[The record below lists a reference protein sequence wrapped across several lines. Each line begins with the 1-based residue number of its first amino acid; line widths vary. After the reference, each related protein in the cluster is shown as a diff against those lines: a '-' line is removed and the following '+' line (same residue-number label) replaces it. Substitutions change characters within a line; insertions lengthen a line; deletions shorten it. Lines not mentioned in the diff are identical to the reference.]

1 MGVGGWPFFL
11 ALVSGSLVAL
21 TVDTTLLIADSVED
35 SAEKVEGPG
44 FSVTKVES
52 LGETRDGD
60 VTNDDKTST
69 LSGLLAG
76 LPALAGT
83 QRLAASLRQKFVTSS
98 EVGEVKDIVWDKLQ
112 EPKSQRTLILVIVSI
127 ALLLDNMLYMV
138 IVPIIPDY
146 LKYVGAFDEDETVS
160 MNTTGPPSHHG
171 QDSATGVLFA
181 SKAIVQL
188 MVNPFSGAL
197 IDRIGYDIPMM
208 IGLCIMFLSTAVF
221 ACGRSY
227 SVLFFARSL
236 QGVGSAFA
244 DTSGLA
250 MIADRF
256 TEEAERSKALGIA
269 LAFISFGCLVA
280 PPFGGALY
288 QFAGKEMPFLIL
300 AFVSLADGFMLL
312 LVMKPIK
319 EQLRELNEMHTRER
333 VATVPIWRLF
343 MDPYIAVCAG
353 ALMMSNVALAFL
365 EPTISLWM
373 EDHITK
379 DNWKMGMIWL
389 PAFFPHVFG
398 VMITVKMA
406 KQYPQYQWLMAAGG
420 LALEGLCCF
429 IIPFSTSYKF
439 LMIPIC
445 GICFGIALIDTALLP
460 TLGYLVDVRYVSV
473 YGSIYAIAD
482 ISYSIAYAVGP
493 IIAGGVVEAI
503 GFTALNVGIAFSN
516 LLYAPVLYYLRH
528 IYDFKPFQDE
538 ANVLMQDPPDKEYQ
552 TYVLQEQRPVYG
564 DVGNH
569 LTQSRME
576 TNVDQDMDVPYQAGY
591 VEESSTVHQE
601 PSNYGQATYDQQY
614 NQGYNQQSNYGQN
627 YGQRP
632 HFNNEVKPN
641 ETVSADVNP
650 FRRAAEPEQ
659 REEKNV
665 AEGYLVLQISLHD
678 RLPVLPITVK
688 RVASLSL
695 ILFFYHS
702 NDQFYE
708 LVNCQRLRELDENE
722 F

>member
-1 MGVGGWPFFL
+1 MAQIPFLNMEF
-11 ALVSGSLVAL
+11 
-21 TVDTTLLIADSVED
+21 
-35 SAEKVEGPG
+35 
-44 FSVTKVES
+44 
-52 LGETRDGD
+52 GE
-60 VTNDDKTST
+60 
-69 LSGLLAG
+69 
-76 LPALAGT
+76 
-83 QRLAASLRQKFVTSS
+83 LR
-98 EVGEVKDIVWDKLQ
+98 EIVWARLQ
-112 EPKSQRTLILVIVSI
+112 EPKAQRKLILVIVCI

-146 LKYVGAFDEDETVS
+146 LKYIGTFGDPQA
-160 MNTTGPPSHHG
+160 NTTGHHG
-171 QDSATGVLFA
+171 QDSATGILFA

-208 IGLCIMFLSTAVF
+208 IGLTIMFLSTAVF

-256 TEEAERSKALGIA
+256 TEEAERTKALGIA

-280 PPFGGALY
+280 PPFGGFLY
-288 QFAGKEMPFLIL
+288 QFAGKEVPFLIL
-300 AFVSLADGFMLL
+300 AFISLIDGFMLL
-312 LVMKPIK
+312 LVMKPIS
-319 EQLRELNEMHTRER
+319 EQIKDSKRER
-333 VATVPIWRLF
+333 APSVPIWRLF
-343 MDPYIAVCAG
+343 MDPYIAICAG

-373 EDHITK
+373 EDTMTH
-379 DNWKMGMIWL
+379 DNWKIGMVWL

-398 VMITVKMA
+398 VAITVKMA
-406 KQYPQYQWLMAAGG
+406 KQYPQHQWLMAAGG

-429 IIPFSTSYKF
+429 MIPFSTTYKV

-482 ISYSIAYAVGP
+482 ISYSLAYAVGP

-503 GFTALNVGIAFSN
+503 GFTALNFGIAFSN

-552 TYVLQEQRPVYG
+552 TYVLQEQRPIQG
-564 DVGNH
+564 DIGNH
-569 LTQSRME
+569 LNQRAE
-576 TNVDQDMDVPYQAGY
+576 TNIDQDQGYQTMSNQYNQMDYSQNMSGGYDQQSTYEQQAAYQQQQQH
-591 VEESSTVHQE
+591 HQQQQYNYGQ
-601 PSNYGQATYDQQY
+601 PSNYMQQ
-614 NQGYNQQSNYGQN
+614 
-627 YGQRP
+627 QRP
-632 HFNNEVKPN
+632 EEPPRDQV
-641 ETVSADVNP
+641 DVNP
-650 FRRAAEPEQ
+650 FRRPDVEP
-659 REEKNV
+659 RPP
-665 AEGYLVLQISLHD
+665 AGD
-678 RLPVLPITVK
+678 
-688 RVASLSL
+688 
-695 ILFFYHS
+695 S
-702 NDQFYE
+702 NPFRQGMY
-708 LVNCQRLRELDENE
+708 
-722 F
+722 

>member
-1 MGVGGWPFFL
+1 MTFQIP
-11 ALVSGSLVAL
+11 
-21 TVDTTLLIADSVED
+21 LINLEFN
-35 SAEKVEGPG
+35 E
-44 FSVTKVES
+44 
-52 LGETRDGD
+52 L
-60 VTNDDKTST
+60 
-69 LSGLLAG
+69 
-76 LPALAGT
+76 
-83 QRLAASLRQKFVTSS
+83 
-98 EVGEVKDIVWDKLQ
+98 KDIVWAKLQ
-112 EPKSQRTLILVIVSI
+112 EPHYQRKLILVIVSI

-146 LKYVGAFDEDETVS
+146 LRYIGAY
-160 MNTTGPPSHHG
+160 GPPEPTPIPSPTQNVTTPAPGVPVKHDHHG
-171 QDSATGVLFA
+171 QDASTGILFA

-208 IGLCIMFLSTAVF
+208 VGLTIMFLSTAVF

-227 SVLFFARSL
+227 SLLFFARSL

-256 TEEAERSKALGIA
+256 TEESERSKALGIA

-288 QFAGKEMPFLIL
+288 QFAGKEVPFLIL

-312 LVMKPIK
+312 LVMKPLKQIIK
-319 EQLRELNEMHTRER
+319 NAKVELPAN
-333 VATVPIWRLF
+333 VVPIWKLL

-373 EDHITK
+373 EDNLTT
-379 DNWKMGMIWL
+379 DNWKIGMIWL

-398 VMITVKMA
+398 VIITVKMA
-406 KQYPQYQWLMAAGG
+406 KKYPQWQWAMAAGG

-429 IIPFSTSYKF
+429 IIPFSSSYKV
-439 LMIPIC
+439 LMLPIC

-503 GFTALNVGIAFSN
+503 GFTALNFFIAFSN
-516 LLYAPVLYYLRH
+516 LLYAPVLMYLKN
-528 IYDFKPFQDE
+528 IYDFKPFENE
-538 ANVLMQDPPDKEYQ
+538 ANILMQDPPAKEYQ
-552 TYVLQEQRPVYG
+552 TYTMQDQKPVEG
-564 DVGNH
+564 DYKNH
-569 LTQSRME
+569 LEYGRFQDNEGNYAETTIDNKATENTANGYQNYNQPGYQQSSY
-576 TNVDQDMDVPYQAGY
+576 QQQGSYQA
-591 VEESSTVHQE
+591 QD
-601 PSNYGQATYDQQY
+601 PQQNYSYQQQQPQPGYDQQ
-614 NQGYNQQSNYGQN
+614 NQYQSYQSNQQYYQQDAPASGR
-627 YGQRP
+627 GD
-632 HFNNEVKPN
+632 
-641 ETVSADVNP
+641 ANP
-650 FRRAAEPEQ
+650 FRQSGASQPGGTGAD
-659 REEKNV
+659 KNPFRS
-665 AEGYLVLQISLHD
+665 GMG
-678 RLPVLPITVK
+678 
-688 RVASLSL
+688 
-695 ILFFYHS
+695 F
-702 NDQFYE
+702 
-708 LVNCQRLRELDENE
+708 
-722 F
+722 

>member
-1 MGVGGWPFFL
+1 M
-11 ALVSGSLVAL
+11 
-21 TVDTTLLIADSVED
+21 TTIPIINME
-35 SAEKVEGPG
+35 
-44 FSVTKVES
+44 F
-52 LGETRDGD
+52 GEL
-60 VTNDDKTST
+60 K
-69 LSGLLAG
+69 
-76 LPALAGT
+76 
-83 QRLAASLRQKFVTSS
+83 
-98 EVGEVKDIVWDKLQ
+98 EVVWTKLQ
-112 EPKSQRTLILVIVSI
+112 EPKSQRKLILVIVSI

-146 LKYVGAFDEDETVS
+146 LKYVGAFGDEPETNSTV
-160 MNTTGPPSHHG
+160 TGPPSHHG
-171 QDSATGVLFA
+171 QDSATGILFA

-208 IGLCIMFLSTAVF
+208 IGLTIMFLSTAVF

-227 SVLFFARSL
+227 GILFFARSL

-244 DTSGLA
+244 DTAGLA

-300 AFVSLADGFMLL
+300 AFVSLLDGFMLL
-312 LVMKPIK
+312 LVMKPLK
-319 EQLRELNEMHTRER
+319 EQLKDRNRDRGPTI
-333 VATVPIWRLF
+333 PIWRLF
-343 MDPYIAVCAG
+343 IDPYIAVCAG

-373 EDHITK
+373 EDNITH

-398 VMITVKMA
+398 VVITVKMA
-406 KQYPQYQWLMAAGG
+406 KQYPQYQWLMAACG

-429 IIPFSTSYKF
+429 IIPFSTSYKV

-482 ISYSIAYAVGP
+482 ISYSVAYAVGP

-503 GFTALNVGIAFSN
+503 GFTALNIGIAFSN
-516 LLYAPVLYYLRH
+516 LMYAPVLYYLRH

-552 TYVLQEQRPVYG
+552 TYVLQEQRPVNG
-564 DVGNH
+564 EVGNH
-569 LTQSRME
+569 LTHGRIETNIDQASDYPTDQYNPSQNGYEGSGYNQSRGYE
-576 TNVDQDMDVPYQAGY
+576 QQPQGYGQQPTSFGGQSGYSAPPQAPQQTTQQAFGQQR
-591 VEESSTVHQE
+591 S
-601 PSNYGQATYDQQY
+601 YGQAE
-614 NQGYNQQSNYGQN
+614 QSFGHQPSYGQPKQPQHEPQ
-627 YGQRP
+627 GD
-632 HFNNEVKPN
+632 
-641 ETVSADVNP
+641 ANP
-650 FRRAAEPEQ
+650 FRRSVEPE
-659 REEKNV
+659 KP
-665 AEGYLVLQISLHD
+665 AGD
-678 RLPVLPITVK
+678 
-688 RVASLSL
+688 
-695 ILFFYHS
+695 S
-702 NDQFYE
+702 NPFRQGMF
-708 LVNCQRLRELDENE
+708 
-722 F
+722 

>member
-1 MGVGGWPFFL
+1 M
-11 ALVSGSLVAL
+11 
-21 TVDTTLLIADSVED
+21 TTIPILNME
-35 SAEKVEGPG
+35 
-44 FSVTKVES
+44 F
-52 LGETRDGD
+52 GEL
-60 VTNDDKTST
+60 K
-69 LSGLLAG
+69 
-76 LPALAGT
+76 
-83 QRLAASLRQKFVTSS
+83 
-98 EVGEVKDIVWDKLQ
+98 EIVWSKLQ
-112 EPKSQRTLILVIVSI
+112 EPKSQRKLILIIVCI

-146 LKYVGAFDEDETVS
+146 LKYIGTFGPVEDLGNATAAP
-160 MNTTGPPSHHG
+160 GHHG
-171 QDSATGVLFA
+171 QDSATGILFA

-208 IGLCIMFLSTAVF
+208 IGLTVMFLSTSVF
-221 ACGRSY
+221 ACGTSY
-227 SVLFFARSL
+227 GVLFFARSL

-244 DTSGLA
+244 DTAGLA

-288 QFAGKEMPFLIL
+288 QFAGKEVPFLIL

-319 EQLRELNEMHTRER
+319 EQLSRHYEPKSTI
-333 VATVPIWRLF
+333 PIWRLL

-353 ALMMSNVALAFL
+353 ALMMANVALAFL

-373 EDHITK
+373 EDTMTH
-379 DNWKMGMIWL
+379 DNWKIGMIWL
-389 PAFFPHVFG
+389 PAFFPHVLG
-398 VMITVKMA
+398 VVITVKMA

-429 IIPFSTSYKF
+429 IIPFSNSYKV
-439 LMIPIC
+439 LMIPLC

-482 ISYSIAYAVGP
+482 ISYSLAYAIGP

-503 GFTALNVGIAFSN
+503 GFTALNIGIAFSN

-538 ANVLMQDPPDKEYQ
+538 ANILMQDPPDKEYQ
-552 TYVLQEQRPVYG
+552 TYVLQEQRPITG
-564 DVGNH
+564 EVGNH
-569 LTQSRME
+569 LNQTRME
-576 TNVDQDMDVPYQAGY
+576 TNIDQGYDQNYQTTQGGGYDQHAGY
-591 VEESSTVHQE
+591 GAQ
-601 PSNYGQATYDQQY
+601 NAT
-614 NQGYNQQSNYGQN
+614 GYNQPAHEQAPVYNQPAGYGQPAD
-627 YGQRP
+627 YGQQR
-632 HFNNEVKPN
+632 NYAAEQQRGQQ
-641 ETVSADVNP
+641 ADVNP
-650 FRRAAEPEQ
+650 FRRPEADQ
-659 REEKNV
+659 RP
-665 AEGYLVLQISLHD
+665 AGD
-678 RLPVLPITVK
+678 
-688 RVASLSL
+688 
-695 ILFFYHS
+695 S
-702 NDQFYE
+702 NPFRQGMF
-708 LVNCQRLRELDENE
+708 
-722 F
+722 

>member
-1 MGVGGWPFFL
+1 MEF
-11 ALVSGSLVAL
+11 
-21 TVDTTLLIADSVED
+21 
-35 SAEKVEGPG
+35 
-44 FSVTKVES
+44 
-52 LGETRDGD
+52 
-60 VTNDDKTST
+60 
-69 LSGLLAG
+69 
-76 LPALAGT
+76 
-83 QRLAASLRQKFVTSS
+83 
-98 EVGEVKDIVWDKLQ
+98 GEVKEVVWSKLQ
-112 EPKSQRTLILVIVSI
+112 EPKSQRKLILVIVSV

-146 LKYVGAFDEDETVS
+146 LKYVGAFGPIEETPNS
-160 MNTTGPPSHHG
+160 TEAPGHPG
-171 QDSATGVLFA
+171 QDSATGILFA

-208 IGLCIMFLSTAVF
+208 IGLCIMFLSTSVF
-221 ACGRSY
+221 ACGKSY

-244 DTSGLA
+244 DTAGLA

-256 TEEAERSKALGIA
+256 TEESERSKALGIA

-288 QFAGKEMPFLIL
+288 QFAGKEVPFLIL

-319 EQLRELNEMHTRER
+319 EQLRARSYEPKSTI
-333 VATVPIWRLF
+333 PIWRLLI
-343 MDPYIAVCAG
+343 DPYIAVCAG

-373 EDHITK
+373 EDTMTH
-379 DNWKMGMIWL
+379 DNWKIGMVWL
-389 PAFFPHVFG
+389 PAFFPHVVG
-398 VMITVKMA
+398 VIITVKMA

-429 IIPFSTSYKF
+429 IIPFSTSYTV
-439 LMIPIC
+439 LMIPLC

-482 ISYSIAYAVGP
+482 ISYSVAYAVGP

-503 GFTALNVGIAFSN
+503 GFTALNIGIAFSN

-552 TYVLQEQRPVYG
+552 TYVLQEQRPITG
-564 DVGNH
+564 EIGNH
-569 LTQSRME
+569 LNQTRME
-576 TNVDQDMDVPYQAGY
+576 TNIDQGYDQNYQTPMQTSYGGYGAQNTNIGYTQSAHEQPPVYNQPPAGYGQPDDYGQQRNYVVDQEQP
-591 VEESSTVHQE
+591 
-601 PSNYGQATYDQQY
+601 GQ
-614 NQGYNQQSNYGQN
+614 GGQ
-627 YGQRP
+627 
-632 HFNNEVKPN
+632 V
-641 ETVSADVNP
+641 DVNP
-650 FRRAAEPEQ
+650 FRRQTDQ
-659 REEKNV
+659 RP
-665 AEGYLVLQISLHD
+665 AGD
-678 RLPVLPITVK
+678 
-688 RVASLSL
+688 
-695 ILFFYHS
+695 S
-702 NDQFYE
+702 NPFRQGMY
-708 LVNCQRLRELDENE
+708 
-722 F
+722 

>member
-1 MGVGGWPFFL
+1 M
-11 ALVSGSLVAL
+11 
-21 TVDTTLLIADSVED
+21 TTIPILNIE
-35 SAEKVEGPG
+35 
-44 FSVTKVES
+44 
-52 LGETRDGD
+52 LGEL
-60 VTNDDKTST
+60 KE
-69 LSGLLAG
+69 L
-76 LPALAGT
+76 
-83 QRLAASLRQKFVTSS
+83 
-98 EVGEVKDIVWDKLQ
+98 VWMKLQ
-112 EPKSQRTLILVIVSI
+112 EPKAQRKLVLIIVSI

-146 LKYVGAFDEDETVS
+146 LKYVGAFGDVEEEV
-160 MNTTGPPSHHG
+160 NATGPPKHHG

-227 SVLFFARSL
+227 GVLFFARSL

-250 MIADRF
+250 MIADRY
-256 TEEAERSKALGIA
+256 TEESERSKALGIA

-288 QFAGKEMPFLIL
+288 QFAGKEVPFLIL
-300 AFVSLADGFMLL
+300 AFISLADGVMLL
-312 LVMKPIK
+312 LVMKP
-319 EQLRELNEMHTRER
+319 LREQVFDSKQYEQKQTI
-333 VATVPIWRLF
+333 PIWRLL

-373 EDHITK
+373 EDNITR

-398 VMITVKMA
+398 VVITVRMSKR
-406 KQYPQYQWLMAAGG
+406 YPQQQWLMAASG
-420 LALEGLCCF
+420 LALEGMCCF
-429 IIPFSTSYKF
+429 IIPFCTSYEV
-439 LMIPIC
+439 LMIPLC

-482 ISYSIAYAVGP
+482 ISYSVAYAVGP

-516 LLYAPVLYYLRH
+516 LLYAPVLMYLRH

-538 ANVLMQDPPDKEYQ
+538 ADVLMQNPPDKEYQ
-552 TYVLQEQRPVYG
+552 TYVLQEQRPLTG
-564 DVGNH
+564 EVGNH
-569 LTQSRME
+569 LNQTRME
-576 TNVDQDMDVPYQAGY
+576 TNVDQGYDQNYQAGQAY
-591 VEESSTVHQE
+591 DQAG
-601 PSNYGQATYDQQY
+601 YGQNINAGGYTMQSSATGYEQPPMYDQQ
-614 NQGYNQQSNYGQN
+614 QQPPVGYPQQRPYGQETQAA
-627 YGQRP
+627 GQ
-632 HFNNEVKPN
+632 V
-641 ETVSADVNP
+641 DVNP
-650 FRRAAEPEQ
+650 FRRAPPNVEQ
-659 REEKNV
+659 KP
-665 AEGYLVLQISLHD
+665 AGD
-678 RLPVLPITVK
+678 
-688 RVASLSL
+688 
-695 ILFFYHS
+695 S
-702 NDQFYE
+702 NPFRQGMY
-708 LVNCQRLRELDENE
+708 
-722 F
+722 